1 MKIGRKGEYFYL
13 SGSGTA
19 LDGKYLVADVR
30 PAEEVAKKD
39 NPQLG
44 WLDVLLVAFAALK
57 SVGKHTPAPRRRRNG
72 QFARKRR
79 KPRRTALD
87 A

>member
-1 MKIGRKGEYFYL
+1 MKIGRKNDYFYL

-19 LDGKYLVADVR
+19 LDGKYLAADVK
-30 PAEEVAKKD
+30 PAEKVAKKD
-39 NPQLG
+39 NPRLG
-44 WLDVLLVAFAALK
+44 WFDVLMVAFAALK
-57 SVGKHTPAPRRRRNG
+57 AVGKHTPAPKRRRNG

-79 KPRRTALD
+79 NRRTALD